1 MYKRMIYGNWYLYK
15 SVREGKIVRSL
26 YLGKASVV

>member
-1 MYKRMIYGNWYLYK
+1 MYRRMIYGRWYLYQ
-15 SVREGKIVRSL
+15 SVREGEIVRSV